1 MLPNPQPAAPP
12 ETPENGPGNGAG
24 GATPLDFDE
33 WIKGQDETVKGLITT
48 RFQNLEN
55 TVKATR
61 GERDTLAADI
71 KKLAREQKEGS
82 EAKLQ
87 LDKISAQLEATERRA
102 AFLEEALNPAIQCK
116 NARAA
121 WLLAD
126 AGNLFTKRG
135 TPDWDAI
142 KAEAP
147 ELFGLPTARANAGNG
162 TQQPP
167 SPSQSMN
174 SFIRKASGRD
184 I

>member
-1 MLPNPQPAAPP
+1 MLPNTQSATPEQPATPP
-12 ETPENGPGNGAG
+12 ENEGAK
-24 GATPLDFDE
+24 PLDFDE
-33 WIKGQDETVKGLITT
+33 WINGQDEAIKGLIST

-61 GERDTLAADI
+61 GERDGLAADI
-71 KKLAREQKEGS
+71 KKLAKDQKEGS
-82 EAKLQ
+82 EAKAALE
-87 LDKISAQLEATERRA
+87 KISAQLEATERRA
-102 AFLEEALNPAIQCK
+102 AFLEEALNPAVQCK

-142 KAEAP
+142 RAEAP

-162 TQQPP
+162 TQTPP
-167 SPSQSMN
+167 NPSQSMN
-174 SFIRKASGRD
+174 DFIRKSAGRGA
-184 I
+184 